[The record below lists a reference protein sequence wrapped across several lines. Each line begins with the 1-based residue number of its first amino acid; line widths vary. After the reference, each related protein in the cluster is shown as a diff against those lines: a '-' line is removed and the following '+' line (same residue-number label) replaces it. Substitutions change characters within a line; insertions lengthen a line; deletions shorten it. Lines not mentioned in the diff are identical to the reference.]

1 MQEKQ
6 KKSYMQR
13 LWINMKQHK
22 ELYIMIIPVLVY
34 FLVFHYQPLY
44 GLTIAFK
51 NFSFRDGIWGSPW
64 AGFTHFESFFG
75 SYYFWRLLRNTL
87 TISVG
92 DLLFGFPIP
101 IILAILMNEV
111 TNKHFKK
118 GVQTITY
125 LPHFISIVVVCG
137 ILKEFLSLGGPVN
150 AILTSMGYDP
160 INFFAQGKL
169 FAPIYISSGI
179 WQHMGWSSIIYLS
192 ALTNVDPQLYEAAKI
207 DGAGKMKQI
216 FKITIPS
223 IMPTIIIMFIL
234 KIGNLMSLGSEKI
247 LLLYNE
253 TIYEYADTISTFVY
267 RKGLLDADY
276 SYAAAVGLF
285 NSVINFILL
294 ISVNQI
300 SKKMSESS
308 LW

>member
-150 AILTSMGYDP
+150 AILTSMGYDT

-207 DGAGKMKQI
+207 DGAGKMIK
-216 FKITIPS
+216 
-223 IMPTIIIMFIL
+223 
-234 KIGNLMSLGSEKI
+234 
-247 LLLYNE
+247 
-253 TIYEYADTISTFVY
+253 
-267 RKGLLDADY
+267 
-276 SYAAAVGLF
+276 
-285 NSVINFILL
+285 
-294 ISVNQI
+294 
-300 SKKMSESS
+300 
-308 LW
+308 